1 MSTPPA
7 APLRIALVGDH
18 DPHITAH
25 RAIPLALRLAGE
37 ALGLE
42 IAFDWLASDRL
53 PAEPA
58 LERYD
63 GFWCVPGS
71 PYRDAD
77 AVLRLIAHARGRRRP
92 FLGTCAG
99 FQHTILEFARNALGW
114 QAATHG
120 EEHPHSDQAVI
131 AALPCALL
139 EAREEVRLLRG
150 SRLALAYAADWIEAD
165 YHCRYAIAPRFAAE
179 LTGGA
184 LRASAWSADGAIRA
198 VELEQHPFF
207 VATLFQ
213 PERAALAGVLPPL
226 PKAFV
231 EACRTQRRDRPRR
244 GPTPYY
250 AVIFS
255 SHRSAVD
262 DGYAIEKKELPL
274 VVGILAD
281 LSGKPD
287 TPPAKLV
294 ERRFV
299 DIDRDNF
306 NEILSS
312 ISPRATLQVDN
323 TISGDDSKLNVELR
337 FNHIEDFDPV
347 NLVKQV
353 VPLRRLFEARQRLRD
368 LLTKLD
374 GNDDLDQLL
383 QDVVANTEGLQEIKA
398 ARPEAEAAPA
408 GDSEPPADQPA

>member
-1 MSTPPA
+1 MAESTQHKLDRVRPP
-7 APLRIALVGDH
+7 RVQ
-18 DPHITAH
+18 ITYDV
-25 RAIPLALRLAGE
+25 
-37 ALGLE
+37 E
-42 IAFDWLASDRL
+42 I
-53 PAEPA
+53 
-58 LERYD
+58 
-63 GFWCVPGS
+63 G
-71 PYRDAD
+71 
-77 AVLRLIAHARGRRRP
+77 
-92 FLGTCAG
+92 
-99 FQHTILEFARNALGW
+99 N
-114 QAATHG
+114 
-120 EEHPHSDQAVI
+120 
-131 AALPCALL
+131 
-139 EAREEVRLLRG
+139 
-150 SRLALAYAADWIEAD
+150 
-165 YHCRYAIAPRFAAE
+165 
-179 LTGGA
+179 
-184 LRASAWSADGAIRA
+184 
-198 VELEQHPFF
+198 
-207 VATLFQ
+207 
-213 PERAALAGVLPPL
+213 
-226 PKAFV
+226 
-231 EACRTQRRDRPRR
+231 
-244 GPTPYY
+244 
-250 AVIFS
+250 
-255 SHRSAVD
+255 
-262 DGYAIEKKELPL
+262 AIEKKELPL
-274 VVGILAD
+274 VVDILAD